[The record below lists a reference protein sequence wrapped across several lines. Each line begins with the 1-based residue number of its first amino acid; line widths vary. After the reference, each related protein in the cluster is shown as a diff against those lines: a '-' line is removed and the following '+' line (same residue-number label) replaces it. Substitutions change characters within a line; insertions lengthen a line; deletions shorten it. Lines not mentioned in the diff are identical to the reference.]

1 MADIE
6 TKPPV
11 TTGKEERPA
20 PAKAR
25 AAERGHGGDTAGVS
39 PDGEEGGVSE
49 AAKRFQAL
57 KQSQTLKK
65 SRKEREAELMRRAV
79 DVAPRVSAQALPEA
93 QPQKAPSLP
102 INRREFLTY
111 AWGGALSLVLVQGG
125 LATLWFAYPR
135 FKAGEF
141 GGVFTLTTVPER
153 GAKPEENLQ
162 GKFWWTNAEEGGM
175 VALYKVC
182 THLGCLY
189 EWKDQTRRFECPC
202 HGSKFNQSGRNIH
215 GPATRDLDQFV
226 VTVLDSAGNQVDQ
239 TTPDHRYVIAEAGL
253 TYKIDTG
260 RKLLGRPS
268 DPNLAVEA

>member
-6 TKPPV
+6 TKPSV
-11 TTGKEERPA
+11 TGTAEEQMTATPSRPA
-20 PAKAR
+20 AR
-25 AAERGHGGDTAGVS
+25 GRGGDAATA
-39 PDGEEGGVSE
+39 PAGEEGGVSE
-49 AAKRFQAL
+49 AAQRFQAL
-57 KQSQTLKK
+57 KQSQALKK

-79 DVAPRVSAQALPEA
+79 DVAPRAGVQALPEA

-141 GGVFTLTTVPER
+141 GGVFTMTTVPER
-153 GAKPEENLQ
+153 GAKPDENLQ

-239 TTPDHRYVIAEAGL
+239 TTPDHRYVLAGEGL

-260 RKLLGRPS
+260 RKILGRPS

>member
-6 TKPPV
+6 TKPSV
-11 TTGKEERPA
+11 TGTAEEQMTATPPRPA
-20 PAKAR
+20 T
-25 AAERGHGGDTAGVS
+25 RGRGGDAATA
-39 PDGEEGGVSE
+39 PAGEEGGGVSE
-49 AAKRFQAL
+49 AAQRFQAL
-57 KQSQTLKK
+57 KQSQALKK

-79 DVAPRVSAQALPEA
+79 DVAPRAGVQALPEA

-141 GGVFTLTTVPER
+141 GGIFTMTTVPER
-153 GAKPEENLQ
+153 GAKPDENLQ

-202 HGSKFNQSGRNIH
+202 HGSKFNQSGRNIQ

-239 TTPDHRYVIAEAGL
+239 TTPDHRYVLAGEGL

-260 RKLLGRPS
+260 RKILGRPS